1 MATPGISTGPGSS
14 APSLDQVQW
23 LKDARSKIEESRPL
37 AQAQQVLQFREI
49 VAGRTLHDLQ
59 ELAREIV
66 GNPSTL
72 ALSQIEERELA
83 VRVRELLPPN
93 ELRELLESR
102 DINRRLQ
109 LLENRRELLQLVHR
123 HLQPGVSTKVGTAF
137 ERVYQ
142 RVINTPNAV
151 GDFFRRGGERLEQ
164 MGPTR
169 SVAFV
174 NQLKKLALLGM
185 EFPAMLENF
194 LPMANLP
201 FMPRFAPKF
210 REKRTQIE
218 VEERIYMAINTE
230 KKKGRPF
237 IEFQGFDPEAFLE
250 LKQKHLPKDAQGN
263 PTSEEFT
270 EAVRTAIL
278 RDTVQS
284 SLLLIRNLTDPA
296 NNGNPDLGK
305 TDDKKIVVAMR
316 DLINPNL
323 IVENRTE
330 EETNTLKERITG
342 TPAQPSEWGTAGT
355 VKTVEFGTAYS
366 FNRADGKLTLPREA
380 VDENG
385 VPTTD
390 QGRTLQ
396 AVLTQFPATVK
407 SVTVVAAGENL
418 VLGDDVSL
426 PLNRPETPAQIADFI
441 SQVQAHPRVSI
452 LRSTNNQTMLGHF
465 RYIGEGGRGVL
476 EWNNNLALVADVQS
490 FLGTPALLDNAHPL
504 DEWKPAAG
512 GGWEKIVRT

>member
-1 MATPGISTGPGSS
+1 
-14 APSLDQVQW
+14 
-23 LKDARSKIEESRPL
+23 
-37 AQAQQVLQFREI
+37 
-49 VAGRTLHDLQ
+49 
-59 ELAREIV
+59 
-66 GNPSTL
+66 
-72 ALSQIEERELA
+72 
-83 VRVRELLPPN
+83 VRVRELLKPS
-93 ELRELLESR
+93 ELRELVESR

-109 LLENRRELLQLVHR
+109 LLEGRAELLQIVSR
-123 HLQPGVSTKVGTAF
+123 HLQPGVSNKVGNAF

-151 GDFFRRGGERLEQ
+151 GDFFRRGGDRLEQ

-174 NQLKKLALLGM
+174 NQLKKLALLGL

-218 VEERIYMAINTE
+218 VEERIYMAINAE

-237 IEFQGFDPEAFLE
+237 IEFQGFDPEVFVE
-250 LKQKHLPKDAQGN
+250 LKQKHMPKDAQGN
-263 PTSEEFT
+263 VTSEEFT

-284 SLLLIRNLTDPA
+284 SSLLIRNLTEAEHGGD
-296 NNGNPDLGK
+296 PDLGK
-305 TDDKKIVVAMR
+305 TEQKKIVVAMR
-316 DLINPNL
+316 DLIHPNL
-323 IVENRTE
+323 IVENRVE
-330 EETNTLKERITG
+330 EETNALKLRITG
-342 TPAQPSEWGTAGT
+342 TPAQPSVWGAAGT
-355 VKTVEFGTAYS
+355 IKAVEFGTAYS
-366 FNRADGKLTLPREA
+366 FARADGKLTVPRDS
-380 VDENG
+380 VNENG
-385 VPTTD
+385 DPVTD

-396 AVLTQFPATVK
+396 TVLTEFPSTVK
-407 SVTVVAAGENL
+407 SVTVVGAGENL

-441 SQVQAHPRVSI
+441 AQVQAHPRVSI

-476 EWNNNLALVADVQS
+476 EWNNNLALVEDVKS
-490 FLGTPALLDNAHPL
+490 FLGTPALLSDARPL

-512 GGWEKIVRT
+512 GGWEKIART